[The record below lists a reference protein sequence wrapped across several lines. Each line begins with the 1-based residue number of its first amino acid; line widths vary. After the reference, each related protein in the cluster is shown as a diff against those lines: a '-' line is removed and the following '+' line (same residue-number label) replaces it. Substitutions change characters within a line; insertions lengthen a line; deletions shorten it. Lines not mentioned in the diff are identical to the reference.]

1 MKKHIA
7 WILLGSLLL
16 LLTAGCSSQKPAKWG
31 FVETEEI
38 DIAAK
43 IPGRIIDIKVKEGDH
58 VTKGQV
64 LAILQSD
71 EIHAKVEQAKAG
83 LEATNAQ
90 LQMAVN
96 GARDEEKRM
105 AQRQFN
111 IAQNN
116 REILQRTYERM
127 LKVFQEGGIS
137 LQEKETAEFRWKI
150 AQEQY
155 EQAKAFLD
163 MVNKGA
169 RKEQIAALKAAVRAA
184 EERVKE
190 AESYANETEMRASQ
204 DADVKAINVQIGEIV
219 TAGFAAITLLDP
231 NPYVV
236 FNLKESEFK
245 GLKIGDTLKAEVPA
259 LESSP
264 ELKVYY
270 ISVMADIAKQESTQ
284 EKNSWDV
291 KTFEVRSRP
300 AAVIPSLRPG
310 MSVRI
315 QDR

>member
-137 LQEKETAEFRWKI
+137 LQEKETAEFRWRI

-204 DADVKAINVQIGEIV
+204 DADVKAINVQIGR
-219 TAGFAAITLLDP
+219 
-231 NPYVV
+231 
-236 FNLKESEFK
+236 
-245 GLKIGDTLKAEVPA
+245 
-259 LESSP
+259 SSP
-264 ELKVYY
+264 PV
-270 ISVMADIAKQESTQ
+270 SPPSPSSTPTLTL
-284 EKNSWDV
+284 SS
-291 KTFEVRSRP
+291 TSRSPSSKASRSETP
-300 AAVIPSLRPG
+300 SSLRFPPWRALR
-310 MSVRI
+310 S
-315 QDR
+315 